1 MPAMTKRLAP
11 LAFSAFALLAAGCGK
26 APEPLPRPDPAD
38 LERLLA
44 SLEAQSGTAGRP
56 GLPDQVTEADRVSS
70 TVARLSPEKVDPNL
84 VATFI
89 AR

>member
-1 MPAMTKRLAP
+1 MTKCLLP
-11 LAFSAFALLAAGCGK
+11 LAFSALALLAAGCSR
-26 APEPLPRPDPAD
+26 APEPAPRPDPIE

-44 SLEAQSGTAGRP
+44 SLEEQSGAAATGE
-56 GLPDQVTEADRVSS
+56 LPDQVAEVDRVSG
-70 TVARLSPEKVDPNL
+70 TVSRLSPEKVDPNL

>member
-1 MPAMTKRLAP
+1 MNKRLAP
-11 LAFSAFALLAAGCGK
+11 LAFSAFALLAAGCAD
-26 APEPLPRPDPAD
+26 APEPAPRPDPAE

-44 SLEAQSGTAGRP
+44 ALEEESGTAGKP
-56 GLPDQVTEADRVSS
+56 ALPDQVADVDRISG
-70 TVARLSPEKVDPNL
+70 TVARVAPERLDPNL